1 MFLDVDGSSPE
12 CVLCENLVNKVE
24 EKVKNNKSK
33 DHIEEAL
40 KQVCS
45 TFRKENLKEKCN
57 QVVSEKINYIIDE
70 VIKNSSPKKICRG
83 LGFCD
88 GKRSQD
94 DTAMEQIAERLMTK
108 YAETPQCVI
117 CELIMTKLE
126 ANLKKNATQVE
137 IEQAVRDI
145 CSAFP
150 AKLAGKCKKFV
161 ENYADLIIS
170 MVSSVSP
177 HDLCGELN
185 MCLSNSSKDTV
196 HRTCCKVFLTDFIE
210 SLIII

>member
-1 MFLDVDGSSPE
+1 M
-12 CVLCENLVNKVE
+12 VNKVE

-33 DHIEEAL
+33 DHIKDVL

-57 QVVSEKINYIIDE
+57 EVIDEKIDYIIDE
-70 VIKNSSPKKICRG
+70 IVKNSSPKEICRG

-88 GKRSQD
+88 GKRPKD
-94 DTAMEQIAERLMTK
+94 DRALEHMAERLMTK

-117 CELIMTKLE
+117 CELVMTELE
-126 ANLKKNATQVE
+126 ANLKKNATQVD
-137 IEQAVRDI
+137 IEQTVRLI

-150 AKLAGKCKKFV
+150 AKMAGKCKKFIDD
-161 ENYADLIIS
+161 YADLIIS
-170 MVSSVSP
+170 MVTSVSP

-185 MCLSNSSKDTV
+185 MCLSNSSKDTA
-196 HRTCCKVFLTDFIE
+196 HRTYFYVFK
-210 SLIII
+210 LILFNFDQIKYNCIC